1 MDSATLHP
9 HVGSMTEN
17 QWIAL
22 VGLLMVAVLV
32 VPGALRGNRGRML
45 PYAAAWLAIVAALVF
60 AYTAFGP
67 F

>member
-1 MDSATLHP
+1 
-9 HVGSMTEN
+9 MTES

-32 VPGALRGNRGRML
+32 VPGALRRTRGRVL
-45 PYAAAWLAIVAALVF
+45 PYAAAWLAIVAALIFV
-60 AYTAFGP
+60 YTTFGP